1 MAFNIENDHF
11 TLLRI
16 IVILLCLNASYFMN
30 KPITILKRS
39 TLSDTIRKL
48 IDHKISRLI
57 VQEYGKPLGII
68 TEKDIG
74 FFLWKEYSLRSLD
87 QIFVEEIMKKIVF
100 MPSPAD
106 IKECATT
113 MIQKDIGS
121 IVLGSN
127 EKLEGILTK
136 TDVIRYFSEYC
147 RGIAKVVQI
156 KNPGFVSVSTETP
169 LSEVIEIM
177 LKNRI
182 SRVIVSNT
190 EGKPIGIITFRDF
203 FEISLQLGSE
213 EDIIESAALS
223 GRLRIGFLSEKGFGG
238 VSIARDVMTPKIIS
252 ISPDVDLAQACKV
265 MLDNKVNGLIVVVNE
280 GKIGIVSK
288 TDVVRFFSLLD

>member
-1 MAFNIENDHF
+1 LNFNIENGHF
-11 TLLRI
+11 TLLWI
-16 IVILLCLNASYFMN
+16 IANLLCLNVSNFMN

-39 TLSDTIRKL
+39 TVSDVIRKL
-48 IDHKISRLI
+48 VDHKISRLI
-57 VQEYGKPLGII
+57 VQENGKPLGIV

-100 MPSPAD
+100 MSSPAD
-106 IKECATT
+106 IKECATI

-121 IVLGSN
+121 AVLGSN

-156 KNPGFVSVSTETP
+156 KNPGFVSVTTETP
-169 LSEVIEIM
+169 LSEVMETM
-177 LKNRI
+177 VKNRI
-182 SRVIVSNT
+182 SRVIVTDIN
-190 EGKPIGIITFRDF
+190 GKPLGIITFRDF
-203 FEISLQLGSE
+203 FEISLQLASE
-213 EDIIESAALS
+213 EDVTESAALS
-223 GRLRIGFLSEKGFGG
+223 GQLRVGFLSEKGFGG

-265 MLDNKVNGLIVVVNE
+265 MLDSKVNGLIAVDNE

-288 TDVVRFFSLLD
+288 TDIVRFFTLLD